1 MNGAFWATFAE
12 PVETVVEVANGP
24 GGGGG
29 GGGTAELPPPQPMI
43 KLITKTKPNPND
55 GRKSLRLY
63 AQRRDKRAARPLRRL
78 RGHRGFGASGK
89 MKAPRF
95 DTKDLCTKAAPEGGD
110 SVNVAVDVAPLA
122 RLRVAGC
129 NEHE

>member
-29 GGGTAELPPPQPMI
+29 GGGTAELPPPQPTI
-43 KLITKTKPNPND
+43 KLITKAKPNPND
-55 GRKSLRLY
+55 GRKSLRLCG
-63 AQRRDKRAARPLRRL
+63 QRRDKRAARPLSRL
-78 RGHRGFGASGK
+78 RVHNGFGPNGK
-89 MKAPRF
+89 TKSPRF
-95 DTKDLCTKAAPEGGD
+95 DTKELCTRAAPEGGD

-122 RLRVAGC
+122 RFRVAGC

>member
-1 MNGAFWATFAE
+1 MREAPLATLAE
-12 PVETVVEVANGP
+12 LVVTVVEVAVGP
-24 GGGGG
+24 GG
-29 GGGTAELPPPQPMI
+29 GGGTAELLPPQPMI

-63 AQRRDKRAARPLRRL
+63 AQRRDKRAARPLSRL
-78 RGHRGFGASGK
+78 RGHSGFLPNRK
-89 MKAPRF
+89 TKPPRF
-95 DTKDLCTKAAPEGGD
+95 DTKELCTTAAPEGGD